1 MKGLRLSGQWRAW
14 TQDDIPRAREAG
26 SGPSPQLLCPCRG
39 AAVRRA
45 PLPVGG
51 ALACRGRRA
60 ASQGASARPVGEAGE
75 PTRGQAAHTPDAAQ
89 ALAWKLDWCGGR
101 PAPPSRSGEAAGCHG
116 RLSLVT
122 KCSRHFPRC
131 VSPAPIAEGVTGPG
145 SLPHCREH
153 PLCPCTDLRPA
164 HCWPEVC
171 LTGIFVTAEILL
183 KEDKALKKTKQNN
196 HKGQAL

>member
-1 MKGLRLSGQWRAW
+1 MEGVHPGRHPQGSGGRFRPLPAAPLSLQGGCG
-14 TQDDIPRAREAG
+14 EAG
-26 SGPSPQLLCPCRG
+26 TPPG
-39 AAVRRA
+39 
-45 PLPVGG
+45 VGG

-89 ALAWKLDWCGGR
+89 ALAGKLDWRGGR

-164 HCWPEVC
+164 HCWPEAS

-183 KEDKALKKTKQNN
+183 KEDKALKKKKKTPQGPSTVNT
-196 HKGQAL
+196 GVS